1 MQTKNQAPHAS
12 HVEACRR
19 GILPLLMTAVSWLF
33 RRRGQ
38 RMLNRVDHLDVHG
51 LKDIGLDMHDAGS
64 IAAKVRD
71 DAFRLLMIRGSL

>member
-1 MQTKNQAPHAS
+1 MQTKNKTLPAS
-12 HVEACRR
+12 QVEACKR
-19 GILPLLMTAVSWLF
+19 GILPRLMTAVSWLF

-71 DAFRLLMIRGSL
+71 DAFRLLIIRVSL

>member
-1 MQTKNQAPHAS
+1 MQTKNQALHAS

-19 GILPLLMTAVSWLF
+19 GILPRLMSAVSWLF

-38 RMLNRVDHLDVHG
+38 RPVNRVDQLDMRG
-51 LKDIGLDMHDAGS
+51 LRDIGLDVHDASS

-71 DAFRLLMIRGSL
+71 DAFRLLIIRGRL